1 MSRRLRG
8 AAPPLG
14 NQRDVDA
21 SSQEVKAAE
30 GGDGDDSPCG
40 VVEVERWDHD
50 GAAAPGGR
58 RDSGTAS
65 ARGLEVGT
73 FDVVIV
79 ADFDDA
85 AGYIAYRDHPVH
97 RDLIQRLT
105 DPIREARVALQYEW
119 S

>member
-1 MSRRLRG
+1 MVMIRHVVLLKWKDGTMTEQRRQAV
-8 AAPPLG
+8 AAIRELPRHVETIRAFVVG
-14 NQRDVDA
+14 EDA
-21 SSQEVKAAE
+21 
-30 GGDGDDSPCG
+30 
-40 VVEVERWDHD
+40 
-50 GAAAPGGR
+50 
-58 RDSGTAS
+58 
-65 ARGLEVGT
+65 GLEVGT